1 MRMNKRILVLGMTT
15 AFAASLLSG
24 CGTGTSNTS
33 SVKSSVTSNAVAF
46 NNTTLTGTVTK
57 VDGSTIT
64 LSLAGGM
71 GMGGMMGGAPQDGG
85 QMPSG
90 NGNAPGNA
98 PADNNTSSDNSAEQT
113 QDESS
118 DNTNAQNADST
129 DSKDQQTPPD
139 KPDGD
144 NQDSNNQ
151 QTPPHKPDGDGQ
163 DSNNQ
168 QTPPHKPDGDGQK
181 SDEQSDAA
189 DNTSTSGD
197 NATDTQ
203 NTDTSDSN
211 TTAENNDSQTPPDL
225 PSGEAPSGT
234 DSDNSTTFTLTISD
248 ESVLEDITLDDIT
261 EGTTL
266 TITFGDDNS
275 ITSIAKSESNSNAPD
290 GMGGGSTTVDT
301 GTGATPITLDTED
314 SNGTYASSSQDENAL
329 RVEGSVSY
337 TGDNLTIKKSG
348 DTSNT
353 ESSDFYG
360 LNAGVLSLD
369 GASTTLSN
377 STITT
382 DAQGANG
389 IFVYGEGSSVDVSN
403 TTITTSADNSGGIDV
418 TGGASIKANNLNI
431 ETSGNSS
438 AAIRSDRGGGTLKVS
453 NGTYTT
459 NGTGS
464 PAVYCTADISVSN
477 ATLQS
482 NASEGVVIEG
492 QNSVTLTDCDVTG
505 NMQGTYQGDENE
517 NLHTIMIYQSM
528 SGDAEEGEANLS
540 ITGGSITGK
549 NGDLIYSTNTS
560 SVVNLQDVDLTL
572 ANDTLLRI
580 EGNDGSRGW
589 GTSGSNGADMSL
601 FATKQALTGKIIVD
615 EISSLTLTMS
625 DNSSFE
631 GSINENQE
639 GGTVAVSLDDNSTWT
654 LTGDSYVTSFEGSM
668 DNVDLNGYTLYV
680 DGVAQ
685 N

>member
-1 MRMNKRILVLGMTT
+1 MRMNKRILVFGMTT
-15 AFAASLLSG
+15 AFVASMLGG
-24 CGTGTSNTS
+24 CDTGTNSSS
-33 SVKSSVTSNAVAF
+33 SVKSSITSNAVAF

-71 GMGGMMGGAPQDGG
+71 GGMMGGAPQGGG

-98 PADNNTSSDNSAEQT
+98 SADK
-113 QDESS
+113 
-118 DNTNAQNADST
+118 NADSS
-129 DSKDQQTPPD
+129 DSKDQQTPPE
-139 KPDGD
+139 KPDG
-144 NQDSNNQ
+144 NSQDSNSQ
-151 QTPPHKPDGDGQ
+151 
-163 DSNNQ
+163 
-168 QTPPHKPDGDGQK
+168 
-181 SDEQSDAA
+181 
-189 DNTSTSGD
+189 
-197 NATDTQ
+197 
-203 NTDTSDSN
+203 
-211 TTAENNDSQTPPDL
+211 QTPPDL
-225 PSGEAPSGT
+225 SSGEAPSDT
-234 DSDNSTTFTLTISD
+234 DSGNSTTFTLTISD
-248 ESVLEDITLDDIT
+248 ESILEDITLDDIT

-266 TITFGDDNS
+266 TITFGDDNT
-275 ITSIAKSESNSNAPD
+275 ITSVAKSESNSNAPG
-290 GMGGGSTTVDT
+290 GMGGGSTTADT
-301 GTGATPITLDTED
+301 GTGATTITSDTDD
-314 SNGTYASSSQDENAL
+314 SDTTYSSSSADENAL
-329 RVEGSVSY
+329 RVEGSVAY

-360 LNAGVLSLD
+360 LNAGFLTLD
-369 GASTTLSN
+369 GATTTLTS

-389 IFVYGEGSSVDVSN
+389 IFVYGDGSSVDVSN

-418 TGGASIKANNLNI
+418 TGGASIKANTLNI

-438 AAIRSDRGGGTLKVS
+438 AAIRSDRGGGTLNVS

-464 PAVYCTADISVSN
+464 PAVYCTADITVSN
-477 ATLQS
+477 ATLQA
-482 NASEGVVIEG
+482 NASEGIVIEG

-540 ITGGSITGK
+540 ITGGSVTGK

-560 SVVNLQDVDLTL
+560 SVVKLEDVDLTL

-580 EGNDGSRGW
+580 EGNDSSRGW

-601 FATKQALTGKIIVD
+601 LATKQTLNGKIIID

-631 GSINENQE
+631 GSINEDQE
-639 GGTVAVSLDDNSTWT
+639 GGTVAVSLDDSSTWT

-668 DNVDLNGYTLYV
+668 DNVNLNGYTLYV

>member
-1 MRMNKRILVLGMTT
+1 MRMNKRILVFGMTT
-15 AFAASLLSG
+15 AFVASMLGG
-24 CGTGTSNTS
+24 CGTGTNSSS

-71 GMGGMMGGAPQDGG
+71 GGMMGGAPQGGG

-90 NGNAPGNA
+90 NGNA
-98 PADNNTSSDNSAEQT
+98 SSDNSTEQSN
-113 QDESS
+113 DKSS
-118 DNTNAQNADST
+118 DNTDTQNADSS

-139 KPDGD
+139 KPDG
-144 NQDSNNQ
+144 NGQDSNSRQTPPDKPDSDSQNSNNQ
-151 QTPPHKPDGDGQ
+151 QTPPDKPDGD
-163 DSNNQ
+163 S
-168 QTPPHKPDGDGQK
+168 PSSDG
-181 SDEQSDAA
+181 QSDAA
-189 DNTSTSGD
+189 NNTTTSDG
-197 NATDTQ
+197 NAADTQ

-211 TTAENNDSQTPPDL
+211 TTEGNNDSQTPPDL
-225 PSGEAPSGT
+225 PSGEAPSDT
-234 DSDNSTTFTLTISD
+234 DSGNSTTFTLTISD
-248 ESVLEDITLDDIT
+248 ESVLKDITLDDIT

-266 TITFGDDNS
+266 TITFGDDNT
-275 ITSIAKSESNSNAPD
+275 ITSIAKSESNSNAPG
-290 GMGGGSTTVDT
+290 GMGGGSSTVDT
-301 GTGATPITLDTED
+301 GTGATTITSDTDD
-314 SNGTYASSSQDENAL
+314 SDTTYSSSSADENAL
-329 RVEGSVSY
+329 RVEGSVTY

-360 LNAGVLSLD
+360 LNAGFLTLD
-369 GASTTLSN
+369 GATTTLTN

-389 IFVYGEGSSVDVSN
+389 IFVYGDGSSVDVSN

-438 AAIRSDRGGGTLKVS
+438 AAIRSDRGGGTLNVS

-464 PAVYCTADISVSN
+464 PAVYCTADITVSS
-477 ATLQS
+477 ATLQA

-492 QNSVTLTDCDVTG
+492 QNSVTLNDCDVTG

-540 ITGGSITGK
+540 ITGGSVTGK

-560 SVVNLQDVDLTL
+560 SVVKLEDVDLTL

-580 EGNDGSRGW
+580 EGNDSSRGW
-589 GTSGSNGADMSL
+589 GTAGSNGADMSL
-601 FATKQALTGKIIVD
+601 FATKQTLNGKIIVD

-639 GGTVAVSLDDNSTWT
+639 GGTVAVSLDDSSTWT

-668 DNVDLNGYTLYV
+668 DNVNLNGYTLYV

>member
-1 MRMNKRILVLGMTT
+1 MRMNKRILVFGMTT
-15 AFAASLLSG
+15 AFVASMLGG
-24 CGTGTSNTS
+24 CDTGTSS
-33 SVKSSVTSNAVAF
+33 SGSVKSSVTSNAVAF

-71 GMGGMMGGAPQDGG
+71 GGMMGGTPQSGG

-98 PADNNTSSDNSAEQT
+98 PADK
-113 QDESS
+113 
-118 DNTNAQNADST
+118 NADSS
-129 DSKDQQTPPD
+129 DSKDQQTPPE
-139 KPDGD
+139 KPDG
-144 NQDSNNQ
+144 NSQDSNSQ
-151 QTPPHKPDGDGQ
+151 
-163 DSNNQ
+163 
-168 QTPPHKPDGDGQK
+168 
-181 SDEQSDAA
+181 
-189 DNTSTSGD
+189 
-197 NATDTQ
+197 
-203 NTDTSDSN
+203 
-211 TTAENNDSQTPPDL
+211 QTPPDL
-225 PSGEAPSGT
+225 SSGEAPSDT
-234 DSDNSTTFTLTISD
+234 DSGNSTTFTLTISD
-248 ESVLEDITLDDIT
+248 ESILEDITLDDIT
-261 EGTTL
+261 EGTAL
-266 TITFGDDNS
+266 TITFGDDNT
-275 ITSIAKSESNSNAPD
+275 ITSVAKSESNSNAPG
-290 GMGGGSTTVDT
+290 GMGGGSTTADT
-301 GTGATPITLDTED
+301 GTGATTITSDTDD
-314 SNGTYASSSQDENAL
+314 SDTTYSSSSADENAL
-329 RVEGSVSY
+329 RVEGSVAY

-360 LNAGVLSLD
+360 LNAGFLTLD
-369 GASTTLSN
+369 GATTTLTN

-389 IFVYGEGSSVDVSN
+389 IFVYGDGSSVDVSN

-418 TGGASIKANNLNI
+418 TDGASIKANNLNI

-438 AAIRSDRGGGTLKVS
+438 AAIRSDRGGGTLNVS

-477 ATLQS
+477 ATLQA

-540 ITGGSITGK
+540 ITGGSVTGK

-560 SVVNLQDVDLTL
+560 SVVKLEDVDLTL

-580 EGNDGSRGW
+580 EGNDSSRGW

-601 FATKQALTGKIIVD
+601 LATKQTLNGKIIVD

-639 GGTVAVSLDDNSTWT
+639 GGTVAVSLDDSSTWT

-668 DNVDLNGYTLYV
+668 DNVNLNGYTLYV

>member
-1 MRMNKRILVLGMTT
+1 MRMNKRILVFGMTT
-15 AFAASLLSG
+15 AFAASLLGG
-24 CGTGTSNTS
+24 CGTSTSNTS
-33 SVKSSVTSNAVAF
+33 SVKSSITNNAVAF

-64 LSLAGGM
+64 LSLASS
-71 GMGGMMGGAPQDGG
+71 MGGMMGGAPQGGG

-98 PADNNTSSDNSAEQT
+98 PADNNTSSDNSA
-113 QDESS
+113 
-118 DNTNAQNADST
+118 
-129 DSKDQQTPPD
+129 DSKNQQTPPD

-144 NQDSNNQ
+144 SQDSNNQ
-151 QTPPHKPDGDGQ
+151 QTPPDKPD
-163 DSNNQ
+163 
-168 QTPPHKPDGDGQK
+168 
-181 SDEQSDAA
+181 
-189 DNTSTSGD
+189 GD

-211 TTAENNDSQTPPDL
+211 TTAESNDSQTPPDL
-225 PSGEAPSGT
+225 PSGEALSGT

-275 ITSIAKSESNSNAPD
+275 ITSIAKSESNSNAPG

-301 GTGATPITLDTED
+301 GTGATTITSDTED
-314 SNGTYASSSQDENAL
+314 SNATYASSSQDENAL

-353 ESSDFYG
+353 ENSDFYG
-360 LNAGVLSLD
+360 LNAGFLTLD
-369 GASTTLSN
+369 GANTTLSN

-438 AAIRSDRGGGTLKVS
+438 AAIRSDRGGGTLDVS

-477 ATLQS
+477 ATLQA

-540 ITGGSITGK
+540 ITGGSITGE

-560 SVVNLQDVDLTL
+560 SVVNLEDVDLTL

-601 FATKQALTGKIIVD
+601 FATKQTLTGKIIVD

-639 GGTVAVSLDDNSTWT
+639 GGTVAVSLDDSSTWT

-668 DNVDLNGYTLYV
+668 DNVNLNGYTLYV

-685 N
+685 SK

>member
-1 MRMNKRILVLGMTT
+1 MRMNKRILVFGMTT
-15 AFAASLLSG
+15 AFAASLLGG
-24 CGTGTSNTS
+24 CGTSTSNTS

-64 LSLAGGM
+64 LSLASS
-71 GMGGMMGGAPQDGG
+71 MGGMMGGVPQGGG

-90 NGNAPGNA
+90 NGNAPGNT
-98 PADNNTSSDNSAEQT
+98 PADNNTSSDN
-113 QDESS
+113 
-118 DNTNAQNADST
+118 ST

-144 NQDSNNQ
+144 SQDSNNQ
-151 QTPPHKPDGDGQ
+151 QTPPDKPDG
-163 DSNNQ
+163 
-168 QTPPHKPDGDGQK
+168 H
-181 SDEQSDAA
+181 
-189 DNTSTSGD
+189 NT
-197 NATDTQ
+197 TDTQ

-211 TTAENNDSQTPPDL
+211 TTAESNDSQTPPDL

-275 ITSIAKSESNSNAPD
+275 ITSIAKSESNSNAPG

-301 GTGATPITLDTED
+301 GTGATTITSDTED
-314 SNGTYASSSQDENAL
+314 SNATYASSSQDENAL

-353 ESSDFYG
+353 ENSDFYG
-360 LNAGVLSLD
+360 LNAGFLTLD
-369 GASTTLSN
+369 GANTTLSN

-438 AAIRSDRGGGTLKVS
+438 AAIRSDRGGGTLDVS

-477 ATLQS
+477 ATLQA

-540 ITGGSITGK
+540 ITGGSITGE

-560 SVVNLQDVDLTL
+560 SVVNLEDVDLTL

-601 FATKQALTGKIIVD
+601 FATKQTLTGKIIVD

-639 GGTVAVSLDDNSTWT
+639 GGTVAVSLDDSSTWT

-668 DNVDLNGYTLYV
+668 DNVNLNGYTLYV

-685 N
+685 SK

>member
-1 MRMNKRILVLGMTT
+1 MRMNKRILVWGMTT

-24 CGTGTSNTS
+24 CGTGTNNTS

-57 VDGSTIT
+57 VDGNTIT

-71 GMGGMMGGAPQDGG
+71 GGMMGGAPQGGG

-90 NGNAPGNA
+90 NGNTPGNA
-98 PADNNTSSDNSAEQT
+98 PADNNASSDNSNEQSN
-113 QDESS
+113 DKSS
-118 DNTNAQNADST
+118 DNTDTQNADSSN
-129 DSKDQQTPPD
+129 SKDQQTPPE
-139 KPDGD
+139 KPDGSS
-144 NQDSNNQ
+144 QDSNSQ
-151 QTPPHKPDGDGQ
+151 
-163 DSNNQ
+163 
-168 QTPPHKPDGDGQK
+168 
-181 SDEQSDAA
+181 
-189 DNTSTSGD
+189 
-197 NATDTQ
+197 
-203 NTDTSDSN
+203 
-211 TTAENNDSQTPPDL
+211 QTPPDL

-234 DSDNSTTFTLTISD
+234 DSGNSTTFTLTISD
-248 ESVLEDITLDDIT
+248 ESILEDITLDDIT

-266 TITFGDDNS
+266 TITFGDDNT
-275 ITSIAKSESNSNAPD
+275 ITSVAKSESNSNAPG
-290 GMGGGSTTVDT
+290 GMGGGSTTADT
-301 GTGATPITLDTED
+301 GTGATTITSDTED
-314 SNGTYASSSQDENAL
+314 SNATYASSSQDENAL
-329 RVEGSVSY
+329 RIEGSVSY

-360 LNAGVLSLD
+360 LNAGFLTLD
-369 GASTTLSN
+369 GATTTLSN

-438 AAIRSDRGGGTLKVS
+438 AAIRSDRGGGTLDVS

-464 PAVYCTADISVSN
+464 PSVYCTADISVSN
-477 ATLQS
+477 ATLQA

-540 ITGGSITGK
+540 VTGGSITGK

-560 SVVNLQDVDLTL
+560 SVVNLEDVDLTL

-639 GGTVAVSLDDNSTWT
+639 GGTVAVSLDDSSTWT

-668 DNVDLNGYTLYV
+668 DNVNLNGYTLYV

>member
-1 MRMNKRILVLGMTT
+1 MRMNKRILVFGMTT
-15 AFAASLLSG
+15 AFVASMLGG
-24 CGTGTSNTS
+24 CDTGTSS
-33 SVKSSVTSNAVAF
+33 SGFVKSSVTSNAVAF

-71 GMGGMMGGAPQDGG
+71 GGMMGGTPQSGG

-98 PADNNTSSDNSAEQT
+98 PADK
-113 QDESS
+113 
-118 DNTNAQNADST
+118 NADSS
-129 DSKDQQTPPD
+129 DSKDQQTPPE
-139 KPDGD
+139 KPDG
-144 NQDSNNQ
+144 NSQDSNSQ
-151 QTPPHKPDGDGQ
+151 
-163 DSNNQ
+163 
-168 QTPPHKPDGDGQK
+168 
-181 SDEQSDAA
+181 
-189 DNTSTSGD
+189 
-197 NATDTQ
+197 
-203 NTDTSDSN
+203 
-211 TTAENNDSQTPPDL
+211 QTPPDL
-225 PSGEAPSGT
+225 SSGEAPSDT
-234 DSDNSTTFTLTISD
+234 DSGNSTTFTLTISD
-248 ESVLEDITLDDIT
+248 ESILEDITLDDIT
-261 EGTTL
+261 EGTAL
-266 TITFGDDNS
+266 TITFGDDNT
-275 ITSIAKSESNSNAPD
+275 ITSVAKSESNSNAPG
-290 GMGGGSTTVDT
+290 GMGGGSTTADT
-301 GTGATPITLDTED
+301 GTGATTITSDTDD
-314 SNGTYASSSQDENAL
+314 SDTTYSSSSADENAL
-329 RVEGSVSY
+329 RVEGSVAY

-360 LNAGVLSLD
+360 LNAGFLTLD
-369 GASTTLSN
+369 GATTTLTN

-389 IFVYGEGSSVDVSN
+389 IFVYGDGSSVDVSN

-418 TGGASIKANNLNI
+418 TDGASIKANNLNI

-438 AAIRSDRGGGTLKVS
+438 AAIRSDRGGGTLNVS

-477 ATLQS
+477 ATLQA

-540 ITGGSITGK
+540 ITGGSVTGK

-560 SVVNLQDVDLTL
+560 SVVKLEDVDLTL

-580 EGNDGSRGW
+580 EGNDSSRGW

-601 FATKQALTGKIIVD
+601 LATKQTLNGKIIVD

-639 GGTVAVSLDDNSTWT
+639 GGTVAVSLDDSSTWT

-668 DNVDLNGYTLYV
+668 DNVNLNGYTLYV

>member
-1 MRMNKRILVLGMTT
+1 MRMNKKILVLGMTT

-71 GMGGMMGGAPQDGG
+71 GGMMGGAPQGGG

-98 PADNNTSSDNSAEQT
+98 PAENNASSDNSAEQT
-113 QDESS
+113 
-118 DNTNAQNADST
+118 
-129 DSKDQQTPPD
+129 PPN

-144 NQDSNNQ
+144 SQDSNNQ
-151 QTPPHKPDGDGQ
+151 QTPPDKPDD
-163 DSNNQ
+163 DV
-168 QTPPHKPDGDGQK
+168 QK

-189 DNTSTSGD
+189 DNTATSGD

-211 TTAENNDSQTPPDL
+211 TTAENNNSQTPPDL
-225 PSGEAPSGT
+225 SSSEAPSDT
-234 DSDNSTTFTLTISD
+234 DSSNNTTFTLTISD
-248 ESVLEDITLDDIT
+248 ESILEDITLDDIT

-266 TITFGDDNS
+266 TITFGNDNS
-275 ITSIAKSESNSNAPD
+275 ITSIAKAERNSNAPD

-301 GTGATPITLDTED
+301 GTGATTITSDTED
-314 SNGTYASSSQDENAL
+314 SNATYASSSQDENAL
-329 RVEGSVSY
+329 RIEGGVSY

-360 LNAGVLSLD
+360 LNAGFLTLD
-369 GASTTLSN
+369 SATTTLSN

-438 AAIRSDRGGGTLKVS
+438 AAIRSDRGGGTLDVS

-477 ATLQS
+477 ATLQA

-492 QNSVTLTDCDVTG
+492 QNSVTLTNCDVTG

-540 ITGGSITGK
+540 VTGGSITGK

-560 SVVNLQDVDLTL
+560 SVVNLEDVDLTL

-589 GTSGSNGADMSL
+589 GTSGCNGADMSL
-601 FATKQALTGKIIVD
+601 FATKQTLTGKIIVD
-615 EISSLTLTMS
+615 ESSSLTLTMS

-639 GGTVAVSLDDNSTWT
+639 GGTVAVSLDDNSTWI

-668 DNVDLNGYTLYV
+668 DNVNLNGYTLYV

>member
-1 MRMNKRILVLGMTT
+1 MRMNKRILVFGMTT
-15 AFAASLLSG
+15 AFAASLLGG
-24 CGTGTSNTS
+24 CGTSTSNTS

-64 LSLAGGM
+64 LSLASS
-71 GMGGMMGGAPQDGG
+71 MGGMMGGVPQGGG

-90 NGNAPGNA
+90 NGNAPGNT
-98 PADNNTSSDNSAEQT
+98 PADNNTSSDN
-113 QDESS
+113 
-118 DNTNAQNADST
+118 ST

-144 NQDSNNQ
+144 SQDSNNQ
-151 QTPPHKPDGDGQ
+151 QTPPDKPDG
-163 DSNNQ
+163 
-168 QTPPHKPDGDGQK
+168 H
-181 SDEQSDAA
+181 
-189 DNTSTSGD
+189 NT
-197 NATDTQ
+197 TDTQ

-211 TTAENNDSQTPPDL
+211 TTAESNDSQTPPDL
-225 PSGEAPSGT
+225 PSGEALSGT

-275 ITSIAKSESNSNAPD
+275 ITSIAKSESNSNAPG

-301 GTGATPITLDTED
+301 GTGATTITSDTED
-314 SNGTYASSSQDENAL
+314 SNATYASSSQDENAL

-353 ESSDFYG
+353 ENSDFYG
-360 LNAGVLSLD
+360 LNAGFLTLD
-369 GASTTLSN
+369 GANTTLSN

-438 AAIRSDRGGGTLKVS
+438 AAIRSDRGGGTLDVS

-477 ATLQS
+477 ATLQA

-540 ITGGSITGK
+540 ITGGSITGE

-560 SVVNLQDVDLTL
+560 SVVNLEDVDLTL

-601 FATKQALTGKIIVD
+601 FATKQTLTGKIIVD

-639 GGTVAVSLDDNSTWT
+639 GGTVAVSLDDSSTWT

-668 DNVDLNGYTLYV
+668 DNVNLNGYTLYV

-685 N
+685 SK

>member
-1 MRMNKRILVLGMTT
+1 MRMNKRILVWGMTT

-24 CGTGTSNTS
+24 CGTGTNNTS

-71 GMGGMMGGAPQDGG
+71 GGMMGGAPQGGG

-90 NGNAPGNA
+90 NGNTPGNA
-98 PADNNTSSDNSAEQT
+98 PADNNASSDNSAEQSN
-113 QDESS
+113 DKSS
-118 DNTNAQNADST
+118 DNTDTQNADSSN
-129 DSKDQQTPPD
+129 SKDQQTPPE
-139 KPDGD
+139 KPDGRS
-144 NQDSNNQ
+144 QDSNSQ
-151 QTPPHKPDGDGQ
+151 
-163 DSNNQ
+163 
-168 QTPPHKPDGDGQK
+168 
-181 SDEQSDAA
+181 
-189 DNTSTSGD
+189 
-197 NATDTQ
+197 
-203 NTDTSDSN
+203 
-211 TTAENNDSQTPPDL
+211 QTPPDL
-225 PSGEAPSGT
+225 SSGEAPSDT
-234 DSDNSTTFTLTISD
+234 DSGNSTTFTLTISD
-248 ESVLEDITLDDIT
+248 ESILEDITLDDIA

-266 TITFGDDNS
+266 TITFGDDNT
-275 ITSIAKSESNSNAPD
+275 ITSVAKSEGNSNAPG
-290 GMGGGSTTVDT
+290 GMGGGSTTADT
-301 GTGATPITLDTED
+301 GTGATTITSDTED
-314 SNGTYASSSQDENAL
+314 SNATYASSSQDENAL
-329 RVEGSVSY
+329 RIEGSVSY

-360 LNAGVLSLD
+360 LNAGFLTLD
-369 GASTTLSN
+369 GATTTLSN

-438 AAIRSDRGGGTLKVS
+438 AAIRSDRGGGTLDVS

-477 ATLQS
+477 ATLQA
-482 NASEGVVIEG
+482 NASEGFVIEG

-540 ITGGSITGK
+540 VTGGSITGK

-560 SVVNLQDVDLTL
+560 SVVNLEDVDLTL

-601 FATKQALTGKIIVD
+601 FTTKQTLTGKIIVD
-615 EISSLTLTMS
+615 EISSLTLTLS

-639 GGTVAVSLDDNSTWT
+639 GGTVAVSLDDSSTWT

-668 DNVDLNGYTLYV
+668 DNVNLNGYTLYV

>member
-1 MRMNKRILVLGMTT
+1 MNKRILVFGMTT
-15 AFAASLLSG
+15 AFVASMLGG
-24 CGTGTSNTS
+24 CGTGTSS
-33 SVKSSVTSNAVAF
+33 SGSVKSSVTSNAVAF

-71 GMGGMMGGAPQDGG
+71 GGMMGGAPQGGG

-90 NGNAPGNA
+90 NGNTPGNA
-98 PADNNTSSDNSAEQT
+98 PADKNADSSDSKDQQT
-113 QDESS
+113 PPEKPDESS
-118 DNTNAQNADST
+118 QDSNSQQTPPDKPDSDSQNSNN
-129 DSKDQQTPPD
+129 QQTPPD

-144 NQDSNNQ
+144 SQNS
-151 QTPPHKPDGDGQ
+151 DG
-163 DSNNQ
+163 
-168 QTPPHKPDGDGQK
+168 
-181 SDEQSDAA
+181 QSDAA
-189 DNTSTSGD
+189 N
-197 NATDTQ
+197 NAASSDGNAADTQ
-203 NTDTSDSN
+203 NADTSDSN
-211 TTAENNDSQTPPDL
+211 TTEGNNDSQTPPDL
-225 PSGEAPSGT
+225 SSGEAPSDT
-234 DSDNSTTFTLTISD
+234 DSGNSTTFTLTISD
-248 ESVLEDITLDDIT
+248 ESILEDITLDDIT

-266 TITFGDDNS
+266 TITFGDDNT
-275 ITSIAKSESNSNAPD
+275 ITSVAKSESNSNAPG
-290 GMGGGSTTVDT
+290 GMGGGSTTADT
-301 GTGATPITLDTED
+301 GTGATTITSDTDD
-314 SNGTYASSSQDENAL
+314 SDTTYSSSSADENAL
-329 RVEGSVSY
+329 RVEGSVAY

-360 LNAGVLSLD
+360 LNAGFLTLD
-369 GASTTLSN
+369 GATTTLTN

-389 IFVYGEGSSVDVSN
+389 IFVYGDGSSVDVSN

-438 AAIRSDRGGGTLKVS
+438 AAIRSDRGGGTLNVS

-464 PAVYCTADISVSN
+464 PAVYCTADITVSN
-477 ATLQS
+477 ATLQA

-528 SGDAEEGEANLS
+528 SGDAEEGEATLS
-540 ITGGSITGK
+540 ITGGSVTGK

-560 SVVNLQDVDLTL
+560 SVVKLEDVDLTL

-580 EGNDGSRGW
+580 EGNDSSRVW
-589 GTSGSNGADMSL
+589 GTAGSNGADMSL
-601 FATKQALTGKIIVD
+601 LATKQTLNGKIIVD

-639 GGTVAVSLDDNSTWT
+639 GGTVAVSLDDSSTWT

-668 DNVDLNGYTLYV
+668 DNVNLNGYTLYV

>member
-1 MRMNKRILVLGMTT
+1 MRMNKRILVFGMTT
-15 AFAASLLSG
+15 AFAASLLGG
-24 CGTGTSNTS
+24 CGTSTSNTS

-64 LSLAGGM
+64 LSLASS
-71 GMGGMMGGAPQDGG
+71 MGGMMGGVPQGGG

-90 NGNAPGNA
+90 NGNAPGNT
-98 PADNNTSSDNSAEQT
+98 PADNNTSSDN
-113 QDESS
+113 
-118 DNTNAQNADST
+118 ST

-139 KPDGD
+139 KLDGD
-144 NQDSNNQ
+144 SQDSNNQ
-151 QTPPHKPDGDGQ
+151 QTPPDKPDG
-163 DSNNQ
+163 
-168 QTPPHKPDGDGQK
+168 H
-181 SDEQSDAA
+181 
-189 DNTSTSGD
+189 NT
-197 NATDTQ
+197 TDTQ

-211 TTAENNDSQTPPDL
+211 TTAESNDSQAPPDL
-225 PSGEAPSGT
+225 PSGEALSGT

-275 ITSIAKSESNSNAPD
+275 ITSIAKSESNSNAPG

-301 GTGATPITLDTED
+301 GTGATTITSDTED
-314 SNGTYASSSQDENAL
+314 SNATYASSSQDENAL

-353 ESSDFYG
+353 ENSDFYG
-360 LNAGVLSLD
+360 LNAGFLTLD
-369 GASTTLSN
+369 GANTTLSN

-438 AAIRSDRGGGTLKVS
+438 AAIRSDRGGGTLDVS

-477 ATLQS
+477 ATLQA

-540 ITGGSITGK
+540 ITGGSITGE

-560 SVVNLQDVDLTL
+560 SVVNLEDVDLTL

-601 FATKQALTGKIIVD
+601 FATKQTLTGKIIVD

-639 GGTVAVSLDDNSTWT
+639 GGTVAVSLDDSSTWT

-668 DNVDLNGYTLYV
+668 DNVNLNGYTLYV

-685 N
+685 SK

>member
-33 SVKSSVTSNAVAF
+33 SIKSSVTSNAVAF

-71 GMGGMMGGAPQDGG
+71 G
-85 QMPSG
+85 S
-90 NGNAPGNA
+90 
-98 PADNNTSSDNSAEQT
+98 
-113 QDESS
+113 
-118 DNTNAQNADST
+118 DST
-129 DSKDQQTPPD
+129 
-139 KPDGD
+139 
-144 NQDSNNQ
+144 
-151 QTPPHKPDGDGQ
+151 
-163 DSNNQ
+163 
-168 QTPPHKPDGDGQK
+168 
-181 SDEQSDAA
+181 
-189 DNTSTSGD
+189 
-197 NATDTQ
+197 
-203 NTDTSDSN
+203 
-211 TTAENNDSQTPPDL
+211 TA
-225 PSGEAPSGT
+225 
-234 DSDNSTTFTLTISD
+234 
-248 ESVLEDITLDDIT
+248 
-261 EGTTL
+261 
-266 TITFGDDNS
+266 
-275 ITSIAKSESNSNAPD
+275 
-290 GMGGGSTTVDT
+290 DT
-301 GTGATPITLDTED
+301 GTGATTITSDTED
-314 SNGTYASSSQDENAL
+314 SNATYSSSSQDENAL
-329 RVEGSVSY
+329 RIEGSVSY

-360 LNAGVLSLD
+360 LNAGFLTLD
-369 GASTTLSN
+369 GATTTLSN

-438 AAIRSDRGGGTLKVS
+438 AAIRSDRGGGTLDVS

-464 PAVYCTADISVSN
+464 PAVYSTADISVSN
-477 ATLQS
+477 ATLQA

-540 ITGGSITGK
+540 VTGGSITGK

-560 SVVNLQDVDLTL
+560 SVVNLEDVDLTL

-615 EISSLTLTMS
+615 GISSLTLTMT

-639 GGTVAVSLDDNSTWT
+639 GGTVAVSLDDSSTWT

-668 DNVDLNGYTLYV
+668 DNVNLNGYTLYV

>member
-1 MRMNKRILVLGMTT
+1 MRMNKRILVFGMTT
-15 AFAASLLSG
+15 AFAASLLGG
-24 CGTGTSNTS
+24 CGTSTSNTS

-64 LSLAGGM
+64 LSLASS
-71 GMGGMMGGAPQDGG
+71 MGGMMGGVPQGGG

-90 NGNAPGNA
+90 NGNAPGNT
-98 PADNNTSSDNSAEQT
+98 PADNNTSSDN
-113 QDESS
+113 
-118 DNTNAQNADST
+118 ST

-139 KPDGD
+139 KPDCD
-144 NQDSNNQ
+144 SQDSNNQ
-151 QTPPHKPDGDGQ
+151 QTPPDKPDG
-163 DSNNQ
+163 
-168 QTPPHKPDGDGQK
+168 H
-181 SDEQSDAA
+181 
-189 DNTSTSGD
+189 NT
-197 NATDTQ
+197 TDTQ

-211 TTAENNDSQTPPDL
+211 TTAESNDSQTPPDL
-225 PSGEAPSGT
+225 PSGEALSGT

-275 ITSIAKSESNSNAPD
+275 ITSIAKSESNSNAPG

-301 GTGATPITLDTED
+301 GTGATTITSDTED
-314 SNGTYASSSQDENAL
+314 SNATYASSSQDENAL

-353 ESSDFYG
+353 ENSDFYG
-360 LNAGVLSLD
+360 LNAGFLTLD
-369 GASTTLSN
+369 GANTTLSN

-438 AAIRSDRGGGTLKVS
+438 AAIRSDRGGGTLDVS

-477 ATLQS
+477 ATLQA

-540 ITGGSITGK
+540 ITGGSITGE

-560 SVVNLQDVDLTL
+560 SVVNLEDVDLTL

-601 FATKQALTGKIIVD
+601 FATKQTLTGKIIVD

-639 GGTVAVSLDDNSTWT
+639 GGTVAVSLDDSSTWT

-668 DNVDLNGYTLYV
+668 DNVNLNGYTLYV

-685 N
+685 SK

>member
-1 MRMNKRILVLGMTT
+1 MRMNKRILVFGMTT

-71 GMGGMMGGAPQDGG
+71 DGMMGGAPQGGG

-118 DNTNAQNADST
+118 DNTHAQNADST

-139 KPDGD
+139 KPDGN

-151 QTPPHKPDGDGQ
+151 QTPPDKPDGD
-163 DSNNQ
+163 D
-168 QTPPHKPDGDGQK
+168 QK

-189 DNTSTSGD
+189 DNTATSGD

-211 TTAENNDSQTPPDL
+211 TTAESNDSQTPPDL

-275 ITSIAKSESNSNAPD
+275 ITSIAKSESNSTAPG

-301 GTGATPITLDTED
+301 GTGATTITSDTED
-314 SNGTYASSSQDENAL
+314 SNATYASSSQDENAL

-360 LNAGVLSLD
+360 LNAGVLTLD

-438 AAIRSDRGGGTLKVS
+438 AAIRSDRGGRTLDVS

-477 ATLQS
+477 AALQA

-601 FATKQALTGKIIVD
+601 FATKQTLTGKIIVD
-615 EISSLTLTMS
+615 DISSLTLTMS

-639 GGTVAVSLDDNSTWT
+639 GGTVTVSLDDSSTWT

>member
-1 MRMNKRILVLGMTT
+1 MRMNKRILVFGMTT
-15 AFAASLLSG
+15 AFVASMLGG
-24 CGTGTSNTS
+24 CGTGTSS
-33 SVKSSVTSNAVAF
+33 SVSVKSSVTSNAVAF

-71 GMGGMMGGAPQDGG
+71 GGMMGGAPQGG
-85 QMPSG
+85 GMMPSG
-90 NGNAPGNA
+90 NGNTPGNA
-98 PADNNTSSDNSAEQT
+98 PADK
-113 QDESS
+113 
-118 DNTNAQNADST
+118 NADSS
-129 DSKDQQTPPD
+129 DSKDQQTSPE
-139 KPDGD
+139 KPDESS
-144 NQDSNNQ
+144 QDSNSQ
-151 QTPPHKPDGDGQ
+151 
-163 DSNNQ
+163 
-168 QTPPHKPDGDGQK
+168 
-181 SDEQSDAA
+181 
-189 DNTSTSGD
+189 
-197 NATDTQ
+197 
-203 NTDTSDSN
+203 
-211 TTAENNDSQTPPDL
+211 QTPPDL
-225 PSGEAPSGT
+225 SSGEAPSDT
-234 DSDNSTTFTLTISD
+234 DSGNSTTFTLTISD
-248 ESVLEDITLDDIT
+248 ESILEDITLDDIT
-261 EGTTL
+261 GGTAL
-266 TITFGDDNS
+266 TITFGDDNT
-275 ITSIAKSESNSNAPD
+275 ITSVAKSESNSNAPG
-290 GMGGGSTTVDT
+290 GMGGGSTTADT
-301 GTGATPITLDTED
+301 GTGATTITSDTDD
-314 SNGTYASSSQDENAL
+314 SDTTYSSSSADENAL
-329 RVEGSVSY
+329 RVEGSVAY

-360 LNAGVLSLD
+360 LNAGFLTLD
-369 GASTTLSN
+369 GATTTLTN

-389 IFVYGEGSSVDVSN
+389 IFVYGDGSSVDVSN

-438 AAIRSDRGGGTLKVS
+438 AAIRSDRGGGTLNVS

-464 PAVYCTADISVSN
+464 PAVYCTANISVSN
-477 ATLQS
+477 ATLQA

-505 NMQGTYQGDENE
+505 NMQGTNQGDENE

-540 ITGGSITGK
+540 ITGGSVTGK

-560 SVVNLQDVDLTL
+560 SVVKLEDVDLTL

-580 EGNDGSRGW
+580 EGNDSSRGW
-589 GTSGSNGADMSL
+589 GTAGSNGADMSL
-601 FATKQALTGKIIVD
+601 FATKQTLNGKIIVD

-639 GGTVAVSLDDNSTWT
+639 GGTVAVSLDDSSTWT

-668 DNVDLNGYTLYV
+668 DNVNLNGYTLYV

>member
-1 MRMNKRILVLGMTT
+1 MRMNKRILVFGMTT
-15 AFAASLLSG
+15 AFAASLLGG
-24 CGTGTSNTS
+24 CGTSTSNTS

-64 LSLAGGM
+64 LSLASS
-71 GMGGMMGGAPQDGG
+71 MGGMMGGVPQGGG

-90 NGNAPGNA
+90 NGNAPGNT
-98 PADNNTSSDNSAEQT
+98 PADNNTSSDN
-113 QDESS
+113 
-118 DNTNAQNADST
+118 ST

-144 NQDSNNQ
+144 SQDSNNQ
-151 QTPPHKPDGDGQ
+151 QTPPDKPDGD
-163 DSNNQ
+163 
-168 QTPPHKPDGDGQK
+168 
-181 SDEQSDAA
+181 
-189 DNTSTSGD
+189 NT
-197 NATDTQ
+197 TDTQ

-211 TTAENNDSQTPPDL
+211 TTAESNDSQTPPDL
-225 PSGEAPSGT
+225 PSGEALSGT

-275 ITSIAKSESNSNAPD
+275 ITSIAKSESNSNAPG

-301 GTGATPITLDTED
+301 GTGATTITSDTED
-314 SNGTYASSSQDENAL
+314 SNATYASSSQDENAL

-353 ESSDFYG
+353 ENSDFYG
-360 LNAGVLSLD
+360 LNAGFLTLD
-369 GASTTLSN
+369 GANTTLSN

-438 AAIRSDRGGGTLKVS
+438 AAIRSDRGGGTLDVS

-477 ATLQS
+477 ATLQA

-540 ITGGSITGK
+540 ITGGSITGE

-560 SVVNLQDVDLTL
+560 SVVNLEDVDLTL

-601 FATKQALTGKIIVD
+601 FATKQTLTGKIIVD

-639 GGTVAVSLDDNSTWT
+639 GGTVAVSLDDSSTWT

-668 DNVDLNGYTLYV
+668 DNVNLNGYTLYV

-685 N
+685 SK

>member
-1 MRMNKRILVLGMTT
+1 MRMNKRILVFGMTT
-15 AFAASLLSG
+15 AFAASLLGG
-24 CGTGTSNTS
+24 CGTGTNSTS

-71 GMGGMMGGAPQDGG
+71 GGMMGGAPQGGG

-90 NGNAPGNA
+90 NGNASSN
-98 PADNNTSSDNSAEQT
+98 NNTEQT
-113 QDESS
+113 DDKSDSDSQDSNS
-118 DNTNAQNADST
+118 
-129 DSKDQQTPPD
+129 QQTPPD
-139 KPDGD
+139 KPDG
-144 NQDSNNQ
+144 NSQDSNNQ
-151 QTPPHKPDGDGQ
+151 QTPPDKPDGNSPSSDG
-163 DSNNQ
+163 
-168 QTPPHKPDGDGQK
+168 
-181 SDEQSDAA
+181 QSDAA
-189 DNTSTSGD
+189 NNTTTSDDNT
-197 NATDTQ
+197 ADTQ
-203 NTDTSDSN
+203 NTDTSDSD
-211 TTAENNDSQTPPDL
+211 TTAGNNNQTPPDL
-225 PSGEAPSGT
+225 PSGEAPSNT
-234 DSDNSTTFTLTISD
+234 DSDSSTTFTLTISD
-248 ESVLEDITLDDIT
+248 ESILENITLDDIT
-261 EGTTL
+261 DGTTL
-266 TITFGDDNS
+266 TITFGDDNT
-275 ITSIAKSESNSNAPD
+275 ITSIAKSESNSNAPG
-290 GMGGGSTTVDT
+290 GMGDGSTTVDT
-301 GTGATPITLDTED
+301 GTSATTITSDTED
-314 SNGTYASSSQDENAL
+314 SNATYASSSQDENAL

-337 TGDNLTIKKSG
+337 MGDNLTIKKSG

-360 LNAGVLSLD
+360 LNAGFLTLD
-369 GASTTLSN
+369 GATTTLSN

-418 TGGASIKANNLNI
+418 TGGASIKANNLSI

-438 AAIRSDRGGGTLKVS
+438 AAIRSDRGGGTLDVS

-477 ATLQS
+477 ATLQA

-492 QNSVTLTDCDVTG
+492 QNSVTLKDCDVTG

-540 ITGGSITGK
+540 VTGGSITGK

-560 SVVNLQDVDLTL
+560 SVVNLEDVDLTL

-639 GGTVAVSLDDNSTWT
+639 GGTVAVSLDDSSTWT

-668 DNVDLNGYTLYV
+668 DNVNLNGYTLYV
-680 DGVAQ
+680 DGIAQ

>member
-1 MRMNKRILVLGMTT
+1 MRMNKRILVFGMTT
-15 AFAASLLSG
+15 AFAASLLGG

-64 LSLAGGM
+64 LSLASS
-71 GMGGMMGGAPQDGG
+71 MGGMMGGAPQGGG

-90 NGNAPGNA
+90 NGNAPGNT
-98 PADNNTSSDNSAEQT
+98 PADNNTSSDN
-113 QDESS
+113 
-118 DNTNAQNADST
+118 ST

-151 QTPPHKPDGDGQ
+151 QTPPDKPDGD
-163 DSNNQ
+163 N
-168 QTPPHKPDGDGQK
+168 
-181 SDEQSDAA
+181 AA
-189 DNTSTSGD
+189 
-197 NATDTQ
+197 DTQ

-211 TTAENNDSQTPPDL
+211 TAAESNDSQTPPDL
-225 PSGEAPSGT
+225 PSSETTSAT

-275 ITSIAKSESNSNAPD
+275 ITSIAKSESNSNAPG

-301 GTGATPITLDTED
+301 GTGATTITSDTED
-314 SNGTYASSSQDENAL
+314 SNTTYASSSQDENAL

-348 DTSNT
+348 DTSST
-353 ESSDFYG
+353 ENSDFYG
-360 LNAGVLSLD
+360 LNAGFLTLD
-369 GASTTLSN
+369 GANTTLSN

-438 AAIRSDRGGGTLKVS
+438 AAIRSDRGGGTLDVS

-477 ATLQS
+477 ATLQA

-540 ITGGSITGK
+540 VTGGSITGE

-560 SVVNLQDVDLTL
+560 SVVNLEDVDLTL

-601 FATKQALTGKIIVD
+601 FATKQTLTGKIIVD

-639 GGTVAVSLDDNSTWT
+639 GGTVAVSLDDSSTWT

-685 N
+685 SE

>member
-1 MRMNKRILVLGMTT
+1 MRMNKRILVFGMTT
-15 AFAASLLSG
+15 AFAASLLGG
-24 CGTGTSNTS
+24 CGTSTSNTS
-33 SVKSSVTSNAVAF
+33 SVKSSITNNAVAF

-64 LSLAGGM
+64 LSLASS
-71 GMGGMMGGAPQDGG
+71 MGGMMGGAPQGGG

-98 PADNNTSSDNSAEQT
+98 PADNNTSSDNSA
-113 QDESS
+113 
-118 DNTNAQNADST
+118 
-129 DSKDQQTPPD
+129 DSKNQQTPPD

-144 NQDSNNQ
+144 SQDSNNQ
-151 QTPPHKPDGDGQ
+151 QTPPDKPD
-163 DSNNQ
+163 
-168 QTPPHKPDGDGQK
+168 
-181 SDEQSDAA
+181 
-189 DNTSTSGD
+189 GD

-211 TTAENNDSQTPPDL
+211 TTAESNDSQTPPDL

-275 ITSIAKSESNSNAPD
+275 ITSIAKSESNSNAPG

-301 GTGATPITLDTED
+301 GTGATTITSDTED
-314 SNGTYASSSQDENAL
+314 SNATYASSSQDENAL

-353 ESSDFYG
+353 ENSDFYG
-360 LNAGVLSLD
+360 LNAGFLTLD
-369 GASTTLSN
+369 GANTTLSN

-438 AAIRSDRGGGTLKVS
+438 AAIRSDRGGGTLDVS

-477 ATLQS
+477 ATLQA

-540 ITGGSITGK
+540 ITGGSITGE

-560 SVVNLQDVDLTL
+560 SVVNLEDVDLTL

-601 FATKQALTGKIIVD
+601 FATKQTLTGKIIVD

-639 GGTVAVSLDDNSTWT
+639 GGTVAVSLDDSSTWT

-668 DNVDLNGYTLYV
+668 DNVNLNGYTLYV

-685 N
+685 SK

>member
-15 AFAASLLSG
+15 AFVASMLGG
-24 CGTGTSNTS
+24 CGTGTSS
-33 SVKSSVTSNAVAF
+33 SGSVKSSVTSNAVAF

-71 GMGGMMGGAPQDGG
+71 GGMMGGAPQGGG

-90 NGNAPGNA
+90 NGDAPGNA
-98 PADNNTSSDNSAEQT
+98 PADDNASSDNRAEQSN
-113 QDESS
+113 DKSS
-118 DNTNAQNADST
+118 DNTDTQNADSS
-129 DSKDQQTPPD
+129 DSK
-139 KPDGD
+139 
-144 NQDSNNQ
+144 NQ
-151 QTPPHKPDGDGQ
+151 QTPPEKPDGNSQ
-163 DSNNQ
+163 DSNSQ
-168 QTPPHKPDGDGQK
+168 
-181 SDEQSDAA
+181 
-189 DNTSTSGD
+189 
-197 NATDTQ
+197 
-203 NTDTSDSN
+203 
-211 TTAENNDSQTPPDL
+211 QTPPDL
-225 PSGEAPSGT
+225 PSGEAPSDT
-234 DSDNSTTFTLTISD
+234 DSGNSTTFTLTISD

-266 TITFGDDNS
+266 TITFGDNNT
-275 ITSIAKSESNSNAPD
+275 ITSVAKSESNSNAPG
-290 GMGGGSTTVDT
+290 GMGGGSTTADT
-301 GTGATPITLDTED
+301 GTGATTITSDTDD
-314 SNGTYASSSQDENAL
+314 SDTTYSSSSADENAL
-329 RVEGSVSY
+329 RVEGSVAY

-360 LNAGVLSLD
+360 LNAGFLTLD
-369 GASTTLSN
+369 GATTTLTN

-389 IFVYGEGSSVDVSN
+389 IFVYGDGSSVDVSN

-438 AAIRSDRGGGTLKVS
+438 AAIRSDRGGGTLNVS

-477 ATLQS
+477 ATLQA
-482 NASEGVVIEG
+482 NASEGAVIEG

-540 ITGGSITGK
+540 ITGGSVTGK

-560 SVVNLQDVDLTL
+560 SVVKLEDVDLTL

-580 EGNDGSRGW
+580 EGNDSSRGW
-589 GTSGSNGADMSL
+589 GTAGSNGADMNL
-601 FATKQALTGKIIVD
+601 LATKQTLNGKIIVD

-639 GGTVAVSLDDNSTWT
+639 GGTVAVSLDDSSTWT

-668 DNVDLNGYTLYV
+668 DNVNLNGYTLYV